1 MMNDITKHD
10 MLLPEQLSSIL
21 ATYVAFSYDEKI
33 DIDNEIFDAVMGWY
47 CVIQDPFCSRTDIR
61 LYEVLCA
68 IAEKLKEHD
77 FYEE

>member
-1 MMNDITKHD
+1 MMNEITKHD
-10 MLLPEQLSSIL
+10 MLLPDRLSSIL
-21 ATYVAFSYDEKI
+21 ATFVCCSYDELR
-33 DIDNEIFDAVMGWY
+33 DIDSDIYDAIHGLY